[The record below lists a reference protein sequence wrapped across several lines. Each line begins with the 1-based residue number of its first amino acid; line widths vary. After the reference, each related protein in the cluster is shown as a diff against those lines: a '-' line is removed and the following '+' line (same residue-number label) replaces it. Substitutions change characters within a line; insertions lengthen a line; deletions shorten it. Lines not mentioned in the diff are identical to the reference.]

1 METKDIATFLRS
13 KDFIILKDIGQGGTG
28 KTKLLKDETINENF
42 VCKKYST
49 FYPEQQ
55 ALYYNNFVDEIKI
68 LYKVNHPNIV
78 RVFNYYLYPE
88 KLTGYIIMEYID
100 GVDIENYISSNSNEI
115 NNIFLQVI
123 NGFKYLEEQNI
134 LHRDIRPNNI
144 LVSNEGAVKI
154 IDFGFGKNISSTEDY
169 GKSITLNWEYALP
182 DEFNNSIYDFRTEI
196 YFVGKLFERIIQRN
210 NLHTIF
216 KYNNILH
223 KMITPYYETRISSF
237 YAIFREITSKNA
249 TFIRFSNNEKQ
260 IYGNIA
266 DLFMSVCSSI
276 EYSTKYIDNIE
287 VITKRLEQLVQKSL
301 LEELVQNNCSFI
313 ECFITAPYRYK
324 KAPIIPVENMIV
336 FIDWWKNLSDEHK
349 IIVLNNLWERFDT
362 IKRIVKDDLPF

>member
-1 METKDIATFLRS
+1 MTEINEK
-13 KDFIILKDIGQGGTG
+13 
-28 KTKLLKDETINENF
+28 TINENF

-144 LVSNEGAVKI
+144 LVSNEGVVKI
-154 IDFGFGKNISSTEDY
+154 IDFGFGKNISST
-169 GKSITLNWEYALP
+169 AR
-182 DEFNNSIYDFRTEI
+182 F
-196 YFVGKLFERIIQRN
+196 
-210 NLHTIF
+210 
-216 KYNNILH
+216 
-223 KMITPYYETRISSF
+223 TR
-237 YAIFREITSKNA
+237 AVA
-249 TFIRFSNNEKQ
+249 
-260 IYGNIA
+260 
-266 DLFMSVCSSI
+266 
-276 EYSTKYIDNIE
+276 
-287 VITKRLEQLVQKSL
+287 
-301 LEELVQNNCSFI
+301 
-313 ECFITAPYRYK
+313 
-324 KAPIIPVENMIV
+324 
-336 FIDWWKNLSDEHK
+336 
-349 IIVLNNLWERFDT
+349 
-362 IKRIVKDDLPF
+362 

>member
-1 METKDIATFLRS
+1 
-13 KDFIILKDIGQGGTG
+13 
-28 KTKLLKDETINENF
+28 
-42 VCKKYST
+42 
-49 FYPEQQ
+49 
-55 ALYYNNFVDEIKI
+55 
-68 LYKVNHPNIV
+68 
-78 RVFNYYLYPE
+78 
-88 KLTGYIIMEYID
+88 
-100 GVDIENYISSNSNEI
+100 
-115 NNIFLQVI
+115 
-123 NGFKYLEEQNI
+123 
-134 LHRDIRPNNI
+134 
-144 LVSNEGAVKI
+144 
-154 IDFGFGKNISSTEDY
+154 
-169 GKSITLNWEYALP
+169 
-182 DEFNNSIYDFRTEI
+182 
-196 YFVGKLFERIIQRN
+196 
-210 NLHTIF
+210 
-216 KYNNILH
+216 
-223 KMITPYYETRISSF
+223 MITPDYETRISSF

>member
-1 METKDIATFLRS
+1 M
-13 KDFIILKDIGQGGTG
+13 II
-28 KTKLLKDETINENF
+28 
-42 VCKKYST
+42 
-49 FYPEQQ
+49 
-55 ALYYNNFVDEIKI
+55 
-68 LYKVNHPNIV
+68 
-78 RVFNYYLYPE
+78 
-88 KLTGYIIMEYID
+88 
-100 GVDIENYISSNSNEI
+100 
-115 NNIFLQVI
+115 
-123 NGFKYLEEQNI
+123 
-134 LHRDIRPNNI
+134 
-144 LVSNEGAVKI
+144 
-154 IDFGFGKNISSTEDY
+154 
-169 GKSITLNWEYALP
+169 
-182 DEFNNSIYDFRTEI
+182 
-196 YFVGKLFERIIQRN
+196 
-210 NLHTIF
+210 
-216 KYNNILH
+216 
-223 KMITPYYETRISSF
+223 PYYETRISSF

-287 VITKRLEQLVQKSL
+287 VITKRLEQLAQKSL

-324 KAPIIPVENMIV
+324 KTPIIPVENMIV

>member
-144 LVSNEGAVKI
+144 LVSN
-154 IDFGFGKNISSTEDY
+154 EDY

>member
-55 ALYYNNFVDEIKI
+55 ALYYSNFVEEIKI

-100 GVDIENYISSNSNEI
+100 GVDIEHYISSNPKEI
-115 NNIFLQVI
+115 NDIFFQAI

-134 LHRDIRPNNI
+134 LNRDIRPNNI
-144 LVSNEGAVKI
+144 LVSNEGIVKI
-154 IDFGFGKNISSTEDY
+154 IDFGFGKNITSTKDY
-169 GKSITLNWEYALP
+169 EKSITLNWEYTLP

-196 YFVGKLFERIIQRN
+196 YFVGKLFERIIQEN
-210 NLHTIF
+210 NLYTIF

-223 KMITPYYETRISSF
+223 KMVTPHYETRISSF
-237 YAIFREITSKNA
+237 YAVFREITSTNA

-266 DLFMSVCSSI
+266 DSFMSVCSSV

-287 VITKRLEQLVQKSL
+287 EITKRLEQLAQKSL

-313 ECFITAPYRYK
+313 ACFITAPYRYK
-324 KAPIIPVENMIV
+324 RTPIIQVENIIA
-336 FIDWWKNLSDEHK
+336 FIDWWKNISDENK
-349 IIVLNNLWERFDT
+349 SLFKNG
-362 IKRIVKDDLPF
+362 